1 MIVKVCN
8 DFIIAEGTE
17 LECAIYTHALLESL
31 RLKHEHDKKEE
42 VDEWLKKYGDMTF
55 DELMKRER
63 DDGK

>member
-1 MIVKVCN
+1 MIIKVCN

-31 RLKHEHDKKEE
+31 RLKHERDKKEE

-63 DDGK
+63 DDDK